1 MKKNDFHLRMTNAS
15 DYVTNGQA
23 YQVFPNGIKVC
34 QINLPQGIEYS
45 KREKYI
51 YSVGL
56 MCLSL
61 NPDATENMI
70 YDFLLSITINRKVML
85 TELSSATLSKLIR
98 MIFKQKEKVGTLELI
113 ENKVRKIIFDEKY
126 NLSKIEKIEIGNKE
140 MGLLKKQQ
148 TTDRIYSAI
157 VDWNQPTK
165 ITAELIAKDVDMSL
179 RTVKTYWNLFKD
191 VVKEYNNNLKASIS
205 IKKDKPISTSDQLKK
220 VTKNVTKEV
229 TNDMII
235 IAADDKGNLSHIK
248 NFDMK
253 LPEPITIGLKF
264 EDDDEI
270 TKTEAFSIDGKYFLV
285 NEFNNRKEYLNTLKS
300 EEIIIEEIKFNDN
313 VA

>member
-1 MKKNDFHLRMTNAS
+1 MKKNDYHLRMTNAS
-15 DYVTNGQA
+15 DYITNGEA

-61 NPDATENMI
+61 NPDATQNMI
-70 YDFLLSITINRKVML
+70 YDFLLSITINKKVML
-85 TELSSATLSKLIR
+85 TELSSVSLGKLIQ
-98 MIFKQKEKVGTLELI
+98 MIFKEKEKVGTLELI
-113 ENKVRKIIFDEKY
+113 KNKERKIIFDDKY
-126 NLSKIEKIEIGNKE
+126 NLSKNDKIEIVNKE

-165 ITAELIAKDVDMSL
+165 ITAELIAKDVGMSL
-179 RTVKTYWNLFKD
+179 RTVKTYWNLFKEI
-191 VVKEYNNNLKASIS
+191 VKDYNNNLKASKS
-205 IKKDKPISTSDQLKK
+205 IKKDKPISTSNQLKK
-220 VTKNVTKEV
+220 VTKEV
-229 TNDMII
+229 SNELIVI
-235 IAADDKGNLSHIK
+235 PADKKGNVLHIK

-253 LPEPITIGLKF
+253 LPKPITIGLKF

-270 TKTEAFSIDGKYFLV
+270 LEVKAYPIDGKYFLV
-285 NEFNNRKEYLNTLKS
+285 NEFNNQKEYLNNLKNN
-300 EEIIIEEIKFNDN
+300 EIIFEETNFN
-313 VA
+313 